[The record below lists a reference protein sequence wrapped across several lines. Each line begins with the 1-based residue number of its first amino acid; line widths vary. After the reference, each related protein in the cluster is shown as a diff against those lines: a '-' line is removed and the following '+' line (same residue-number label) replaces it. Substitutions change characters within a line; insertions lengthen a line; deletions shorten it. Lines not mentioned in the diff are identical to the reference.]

1 MSYERSF
8 LPTYKSQKLSVLL
21 IALILGVYS
30 LQYTSIASSLDNFL
44 LDYVFIP
51 AIWLGAILLVYFT
64 RNLKAEVQ
72 TRKLKDIWQW
82 TLIFAC
88 VNIVIM
94 IFAGIVFGFGKSPY
108 DRSAYAL
115 LMHIPGVFIPMIG
128 REFARSYLVNS
139 LKSKKKAIYVVFIIF
154 LLTLTNMSF
163 NRFTGITSLIS
174 GLELLGS
181 HLGPELANNIFAT
194 YLVYLGGPIA
204 SIVYLGFTQ
213 VVHFITPYLP
223 NLTWIISALVGV
235 LLPISFMMIL
245 SSLNNSMSKRV
256 KEYQKE
262 SPIGWI
268 LTSIIS
274 ILIIWF
280 SLGVF
285 SIYPSV
291 IVTGSMEPR
300 IKPGDIILVKRITD
314 MEGVA
319 GLGVDDV
326 IQFRRDDILISHRI
340 VEIQNNDE
348 TLEFITKGDNNPS
361 IDKQRVKPED
371 IKGIVDQVVPKVGLP
386 TLFLRSQDY

>member
-1 MSYERSF
+1 MIYERSF
-8 LPTYKSQKLSVLL
+8 LPTYKSKKLSILL
-21 IALILGVYS
+21 IVLILGIYS

-44 LDYVFIP
+44 LNYVYIP
-51 AIWLGAILLVYFT
+51 TIWIGTVLLVHFT

-72 TRKLKDIWQW
+72 TRKLKEIWQW
-82 TLIFAC
+82 ALIFAC
-88 VNIVIM
+88 IYIVIM

-108 DRSAYAL
+108 DRSGYGL
-115 LMHIPGVFIPMIG
+115 FMHIPGIFIPMIG

-139 LKSKKKAIYVVFIIF
+139 LRPKHKVIYVLFIIF

-163 NRFTGITSLIS
+163 NRFTGITNLIL
-174 GLELLGS
+174 GFELLGS

-204 SIVYLGFTQ
+204 SIVYLGFIQ
-213 VVHFITPYLP
+213 LVHFTTPYLP
-223 NLTWIISALVGV
+223 SLTWIISAMVGV
-235 LLPISFMMIL
+235 LFPIFFIMIL
-245 SSLNNSMSKRV
+245 NSINNSMSMRV
-256 KEYQKE
+256 KEYHKDR
-262 SPIGWI
+262 PIGWI

-274 ILIIWF
+274 IIIIWF

-291 IVTGSMEPR
+291 IVTGSMEPM

-319 GLGVDDV
+319 GLKIDDV

-348 TLEFITKGDNNPS
+348 TLEFITKGDNNSS
-361 IDKQRVKPED
+361 IDNQRVKPED
-371 IKGIVDQVVPKVGLP
+371 IKGRVDQVVPKVGLP
-386 TLFLRSQDY
+386 TLFIRSRSY